1 MAYSRRPVDACHTD
15 AVSSPEGDGLGSLP
29 DLLTRAKS
37 RRILLITG
45 ESQRHVDRV
54 RSLLAGFEVE
64 VYPGARRHVPEA
76 VLGEARQKLDVFGAD
91 AVVALGGGSAIGL
104 GKALR
109 LERDLYFVAIP
120 TTYSGSEMTSLYGI
134 TAGHSKTTGRNPR
147 VRPDT
152 VIHDVELTLG
162 MPKALTMTSL
172 MNALAHPIGALGTGS
187 LTGPA
192 RAQALDAIGILY
204 AAIEALVR
212 APDDRRARA
221 GALRGAALAA
231 GSLEAGTPGL
241 HHKLAHRLGGRFDL
255 DHSGL
260 HSVLLPHSIHRLR
273 AEAPDIV
280 AEIAHGL
287 RVPDLE
293 AGLFDFLVRAGAGV
307 SLRAL
312 GVTFEGLRTLLAE
325 AASSDLPAD
334 LLRAAFHGRRPS
346 ASTRFEDWGLPE
358 LVSVSGPRLED
369 ARRVVVCVHGR
380 GAAADGILGRAIEM
394 VGNDPTVC
402 VVAPQAADNVW
413 YSAKYT
419 SPRAEIGPQLVS
431 ALEQVATVLRSA
443 IAGSARDRVVLFG
456 FSQGAC
462 LAIELLLRES
472 TVQGG
477 RPAALVALS
486 GALIGPPDERPQP
499 GPALAGLPVLLGA
512 QEEDPWNT
520 RARIEETAALLAG
533 AGCAVTVEML
543 PGNAHALHGRHRI
556 LARQL
561 LSGRAAP
568 ASSGGYG
575 NTHESEALPGAL
587 PHDRNSPRHGAYG
600 LYAEQVSGT
609 GFVAPRQGN
618 RRTWVYRIRPAAQQG
633 SFVPTAHPTL
643 KSDFATEPPEP
654 NLVGW
659 GPLPFPA
666 AGTPTDFVDGLATVG
681 GAGSPRLRRGFA
693 VHVYAANRGMEERC
707 FSDADG
713 DLLLL
718 PQEGS
723 LTLMTELGVL
733 DLAPGQLAV
742 LPRGLRFS
750 VLLKGAT
757 ARGYVAEAFGRHFE
771 LPERGPVGANG
782 LAEARHFRAPAAWHE
797 DRLALGYRITTKLGG
812 ELFEAAQDY
821 SPFDVVAWHGNH
833 CPYVYDLA
841 LFSPAGNTRVDH
853 VDPSIH
859 TVLSAPLDEVGT
871 HTLDLVLFPPRWD
884 VTEDTFRP
892 PYFHRNVTT
901 EINGIVRDA
910 ATAGSPFVPGGLF
923 LTPSL
928 TPHGV
933 VASSVERFL
942 ALDDQHANRPQRSS
956 DASLWFQFESALPF
970 SLSAWARGAGNRI
983 ADWHLIWGAYRKH
996 FRVPGAV

>member
-1 MAYSRRPVDACHTD
+1 
-15 AVSSPEGDGLGSLP
+15 VSGPDGDGLESLP
-29 DLLTRAKS
+29 GLLTRAGS
-37 RRILLITG
+37 SRILLLTG
-45 ESQRHVDRV
+45 ESKRHVDRL
-54 RSLLAGFEVE
+54 RSLLAGFELE
-64 VYPGARRHVPEA
+64 LYSGARRHVPET
-76 VLGEARQKLDVFGAD
+76 VLGEARQKLDAFGAD
-91 AVVALGGGSAIGL
+91 TIVALGGGSAVGL

-109 LERDLYFVAIP
+109 LEREVRFVAIP
-120 TTYSGSEMTSLYGI
+120 TTYSGSEMTNMYG
-134 TAGHSKTTGRNPR
+134 TTVGGSKTTGRNHK
-147 VRPDT
+147 VRPDV

-162 MPKALTMTSL
+162 MPKTLTVTSL
-172 MNALAHPIGALGTGS
+172 MNALAHPIGALGTRS
-187 LTGPA
+187 LDGAA
-192 RAQALDAIGILY
+192 RERALDAIGILY

-231 GSLEAGTPGL
+231 GSLESGTPGL

-255 DHSGL
+255 DHGGL

-273 AEAPDIV
+273 AEAPEVV
-280 AEIAHGL
+280 AEITQKLG
-287 RVPDLE
+287 VPDLE

-312 GVTFEGLRTLLAE
+312 GVTFDGLRGLLEE
-325 AASSDLPAD
+325 ASSSDLPRD
-334 LLRAAFHGRRPS
+334 LLSAAFHGRRPS
-346 ASTRFEDWGLPE
+346 AGTRFEDWGLPE
-358 LVSVSGPRLED
+358 LVSVTGARLQD
-369 ARRVVVCVHGR
+369 ARRVIVCVHGR
-380 GAAADGILGRAIEM
+380 GAAADGILSRAVEM

-419 SPRAEIGPQLVS
+419 APRAEIGPQLAS
-431 ALEQVATVLRSA
+431 ALEEVATVLRIAIGRSA
-443 IAGSARDRVVLFG
+443 PERVVMFG

-462 LAIELLLRES
+462 LAIELLIQSSLRAS
-472 TVQGG
+472 WQGC

-486 GALIGPPDERPQP
+486 GAIIGPPEERPRP
-499 GPALAGLPVLLGA
+499 GPALAGTPVLLGA
-512 QEEDPWNT
+512 QEEDPWNSP
-520 RARIEETAALLAG
+520 ARIEETAQALTS

-556 LARQL
+556 LARQI
-561 LSGRAAP
+561 LSGNP
-568 ASSGGYG
+568 LPLGSGGYG
-575 NTHESEALPGAL
+575 NFHESETLPGAL
-587 PHDRNSPRHGAYG
+587 PRDRNSPRHGAYG
-600 LYAEQVSGT
+600 LYPEQINGT

-618 RRTWVYRIRPAAQQG
+618 RRTWMYRIRPSAQQG
-633 SFVPTAHPTL
+633 HFVPVPHATL
-643 KSDFATEPPEP
+643 ESDFATEPAEP

-659 GPLPFPA
+659 NPLPRPGP
-666 AGTPTDFVDGLATVG
+666 GTPTDFVDGLATVG
-681 GAGSPRLRRGFA
+681 GAGSPRSRRGFA
-693 VHVYAANRGMEERC
+693 IHLYAANRGMEERC
-707 FSDADG
+707 FTDADG

-718 PQEGS
+718 PQEGG

-733 DLAPGQLAV
+733 EVGPGQVAV

-750 VLLKGAT
+750 VLLRGPW

-797 DRLALGYRITTKLGG
+797 DRLSLGYRITSKLGG
-812 ELFEAAQDY
+812 EVFESRQDY

-841 LFSPAGNTRVDH
+841 SFSPAGNTRIDH
-853 VDPSIH
+853 MDPSVH
-859 TVLSAPLDEVGT
+859 TVLSAPLDEPGT
-871 HTLDLVLFPPRWD
+871 HTLDLVIFPGRWD
-884 VTEDTFRP
+884 VSEGTFRP

-901 EINGIVRDA
+901 EINGILRDTV
-910 ATAGSPFVPGGLF
+910 TAGSPFVPGGLF
-923 LTPSL
+923 LTPSF

-933 VASSVERFL
+933 VASSVERVL
-942 ALDDQHANRPQRSS
+942 ALDDERANRPQRSA

-970 SLSAWARGAGNRI
+970 SLSAWARGDDHRI

-996 FRVPGAV
+996 FWVPGPD